1 VASGIPAGYE
11 GPMLSIGGGIGA
23 GLSQGKS
30 STMGFDTRFSVYSA
44 FRNDPEK
51 RNFTVC
57 GAAAG

>member
-1 VASGIPAGYE
+1 
-11 GPMLSIGGGIGA
+11 MLSIGGGIGA